1 MSICTKPLFAG
12 VTEDV
17 DVKHVQTLLTEL
29 CYNLGPVDGIWWSKK
44 TEIAAKSFFKK
55 KIIEKKCE
63 SFSFIILFNHN
74 YWGPQLVLK
83 MHEIPLHLNK
93 VQHVASKR
101 Q

>member
-1 MSICTKPLFAG
+1 MSICAKPLFAG

-29 CYNLGPVDGIWWSKK
+29 CYNAGPVDGIWGSK
-44 TEIAAKSFFKK
+44 TETAAKSFFKK

-74 YWGPQLVLK
+74 Y
-83 MHEIPLHLNK
+83 
-93 VQHVASKR
+93 
-101 Q
+101 